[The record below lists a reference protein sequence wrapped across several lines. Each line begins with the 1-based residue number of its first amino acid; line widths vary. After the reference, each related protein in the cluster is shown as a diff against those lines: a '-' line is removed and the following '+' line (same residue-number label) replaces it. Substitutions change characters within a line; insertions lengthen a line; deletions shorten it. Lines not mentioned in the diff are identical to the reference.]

1 MSTTSR
7 PGATPA
13 PALAAGSSGGAR
25 ASREEPNRHSPA
37 RDDPSRKSVFKLI
50 GELPGLVSTLIR
62 DEIEQIKRE
71 AVSRLKVAG
80 LGVGLFVGAAVFAY
94 FALWVLIAT
103 AILGI
108 ATALPPW
115 LSALIVG
122 VVLLL
127 IAAVLALLGLS
138 RVKRGVPP
146 VPKEAVDSVK
156 DDVKAFK
163 GVGSY
168 DR

>member
-1 MSTTSR
+1 MSY
-7 PGATPA
+7 
-13 PALAAGSSGGAR
+13 AR
-25 ASREEPNRHSPA
+25 AGNSEA
-37 RDDPSRKSVFKLI
+37 DGKKSVFKLI
-50 GELPGLVSTLIR
+50 GELPGLITTLIR

-71 AVSRLKVAG
+71 AISRLKVAG
-80 LGVGLFVGAAVFAY
+80 IGIGLFVGAAVFAY

-108 ATALPPW
+108 ATALPAW
-115 LSALIVG
+115 LAALIVG

-127 IAAVLALLGLS
+127 IAVVLGLIGLS
-138 RVKRGVPP
+138 RVKKGVPP
-146 VPKEAVDSVK
+146 VPKEAVESVK

-163 GVGSY
+163 GVGHY

>member
-1 MSTTSR
+1 MSTSA
-7 PGATPA
+7 PGT
-13 PALAAGSSGGAR
+13 AR
-25 ASREEPNRHSPA
+25 AA
-37 RDDPSRKSVFKLI
+37 RDGKDGRDGKKSVFALI
-50 GELPGLVSTLIR
+50 GELPNLITTLIR
-62 DEIEQIKRE
+62 DELEQIKRE
-71 AVSRLKVAG
+71 AVTRLKSAG
-80 LGVGLFVGAAVFAY
+80 IGIGLFVGAAVFAY

-122 VVLLL
+122 VALLL
-127 IAAVLALLGLS
+127 VAVVLALLGLG
-138 RVKRGVPP
+138 RVKRGMPP
-146 VPKEAVDSVK
+146 VPPEAVDSVK

>member
-1 MSTTSR
+1 MSSTRPTT
-7 PGATPA
+7 
-13 PALAAGSSGGAR
+13 AR
-25 ASREEPNRHSPA
+25 ATRN
-37 RDDPSRKSVFKLI
+37 DTDGKKSVFKLI
-50 GELPGLVSTLIR
+50 GELPELITTLIR

-71 AVSRLKVAG
+71 ATTRLKTAG
-80 LGVGLFVGAAVFAY
+80 VGVGLFAGAAVFAY

-108 ATALPPW
+108 ATALPAW

-122 VVLLL
+122 VALLL
-127 IAAVLALLGLS
+127 VAVVLGLLGLN

-163 GVGSY
+163 GVGHY

>member
-1 MSTTSR
+1 MSTSR
-7 PGATPA
+7 PTT
-13 PALAAGSSGGAR
+13 AR
-25 ASREEPNRHSPA
+25 AA
-37 RDDPSRKSVFKLI
+37 RPGRNGADDTDGKKSLFKLI
-50 GELPGLVSTLIR
+50 GELPNLITTLIR
-62 DEIEQIKRE
+62 DELEQIKRE

-80 LGVGLFVGAAVFAY
+80 IGIGFFVGAAVFAY
-94 FALWVLIAT
+94 FAVWVLIAT

-108 ATALPPW
+108 ATALPAW

-122 VVLLL
+122 VALLL
-127 IAAVLALLGLS
+127 VAVVLGLLGLN

-163 GVGSY
+163 GVGHY

>member
-1 MSTTSR
+1 MANEQTTRTAS
-7 PGATPA
+7 
-13 PALAAGSSGGAR
+13 AAGDR
-25 ASREEPNRHSPA
+25 
-37 RDDPSRKSVFKLI
+37 RDNGRRSVFQLI
-50 GELPGLVSTLIR
+50 GELPGLISTLIR

-71 AVSRLKVAG
+71 AITRLKSAG
-80 LGVGLFVGAAVFAY
+80 IGIGLFAGAAVFLY
-94 FALWVLIAT
+94 FAAFPL
-103 AILGI
+103 LGAAVAGL
-108 ATALPPW
+108 ATALPVW

-127 IAAVLALLGLS
+127 IAVVLALIGLS
-138 RVKRGVPP
+138 RVRKGVPP

-163 GVGSY
+163 GVQQY

>member
-1 MSTTSR
+1 MSYAR
-7 PGATPA
+7 G
-13 PALAAGSSGGAR
+13 AGSETADSK
-25 ASREEPNRHSPA
+25 
-37 RDDPSRKSVFKLI
+37 KSVFKLI

-71 AVSRLKVAG
+71 AITRLKSAG
-80 LGVGLFVGAAVFAY
+80 IGIGLFVGAAVFAY

-122 VVLLL
+122 VALLL
-127 IAAVLALLGLS
+127 IAVVLALLGLS
-138 RVKRGVPP
+138 RVKKGVPP

-163 GVGSY
+163 GVGHY

>member
-1 MSTTSR
+1 MSY
-7 PGATPA
+7 
-13 PALAAGSSGGAR
+13 AR
-25 ASREEPNRHSPA
+25 AVNSEAADGKR
-37 RDDPSRKSVFKLI
+37 SVFKLI
-50 GELPGLVSTLIR
+50 GELPGLITTLIR
-62 DEIEQIKRE
+62 DELEQIKRE
-71 AVSRLKVAG
+71 AISRLKVTG
-80 LGVGLFVGAAVFAY
+80 IGIGLFVGAAVFAY

-115 LSALIVG
+115 LAALIVG

-127 IAAVLALLGLS
+127 IAVVLALIGLS
-138 RVKRGVPP
+138 RVKKGVPP
-146 VPKEAVDSVK
+146 VPREAVESVK

-163 GVGSY
+163 GVGHY